1 VSYSIYNMSADQPL
15 PSPEEI
21 QKKLA
26 EFMKQEFGDRVVF
39 ASPQTETVE
48 TAPPSGEPKR
58 KEIEFDF
65 HLKPKEVKAHLDRFV
80 IQQEDAKKAL
90 AIAVCDHYNHV
101 KATERGEELRDYV
114 KQNVLLIGPTGVG
127 KTYLIKTIADLIG
140 VPFVKADA
148 TKFSETGYVGGD
160 VEDLVRELIH
170 RADGDVNLASYGIVY
185 LDEIDK
191 IAAPAHIIGRDVSG
205 RGVQTNLLKL
215 MEETEV
221 PLRSPTD
228 IQAQLQAAFEYQ
240 RRGKV
245 KRETINT
252 KHILFIVSG
261 AFDQMLEIIRKRV
274 RQAHIGFG
282 GHLAE
287 SVSEAELQRRAQT
300 EDFVKFGFEPEFVG
314 RLPVRV
320 VLDKLAVADLY
331 HILKQS
337 EGSVIKQY
345 ESSFHAFG
353 IDVMFSDEGL
363 HTVAEQAALEN
374 TGARGLLTVCER
386 ALREFKFEL
395 PSSTVRQF
403 VVTRPLVE
411 NPEMELQR
419 ILNEPAYEQR
429 ELMRQ
434 LVRDFER
441 RFEEKHKLR
450 MCLEPD
456 AVEEIIERAQHAH
469 KSITD
474 LCRELFKDYQFGLNL
489 VKNNA
494 GQSEFV
500 IPKSALAD
508 PDKFLSDWVV
518 GSYRKEDPSA

>member
-1 VSYSIYNMSADQPL
+1 MSADQPL

-21 QKKLA
+21 QTKLS
-26 EFMKQEFGDRVVF
+26 EFMKKEFGDRVVF
-39 ASPQTETVE
+39 ASPQTERAE
-48 TAPPSGEPKR
+48 TSSPVDNAPR
-58 KEIEFDF
+58 KAIEFDF
-65 HLKPKEVKAHLDRFV
+65 HLKPKDVKLHLDRFV

-101 KATERGEELRDYV
+101 KAAERGEELRDYV

-160 VEDLVRELIH
+160 VEDLVRELIQ
-170 RADGDVNLASYGIVY
+170 RADGDVNLAKYGIVY

-191 IAAPAHIIGRDVSG
+191 IATPPNIIGRDVSG

-245 KRETINT
+245 KRETIST

-261 AFDQMLEIIRKRV
+261 AFDQMLDIIRRRI
-274 RQAHIGFG
+274 RQSEIGFH

-287 SVSEAELQRRAQT
+287 TVSEAELHRRGQT
-300 EDFVKFGFEPEFVG
+300 EDFVKFGFEPEFIG

-320 VLDKLAVADLY
+320 VLDKLAVEDLY
-331 HILKQS
+331 NILRQS
-337 EGSVIKQY
+337 EGSVVKQY
-345 ESSFHAFG
+345 ESSFRAFG
-353 IDVMFSDEGL
+353 IDVIFSDEGL
-363 HTVAEQAALEN
+363 HAIAEKAALEN

-386 ALREFKFEL
+386 GLREFKFEL
-395 PSSTVRQF
+395 PSAKVRQF
-403 VVTRPLVE
+403 VVTRSLVE
-411 NPEMELQR
+411 NPEAELQR
-419 ILNEPAYEQR
+419 ILNEPAHEQR

-434 LVRDFER
+434 LVHDFER
-441 RFEEKHKLR
+441 RFEEKHHLR
-450 MCLEPD
+450 MRLEPD
-456 AVEEIIERAQHAH
+456 AVEEIVERAQHAE
-469 KSITD
+469 KSVTD

-489 VKNNA
+489 IKTNA
-494 GQSEFV
+494 GQGEFV

-518 GSYRKEDPSA
+518 SSYRKEDSGSAS